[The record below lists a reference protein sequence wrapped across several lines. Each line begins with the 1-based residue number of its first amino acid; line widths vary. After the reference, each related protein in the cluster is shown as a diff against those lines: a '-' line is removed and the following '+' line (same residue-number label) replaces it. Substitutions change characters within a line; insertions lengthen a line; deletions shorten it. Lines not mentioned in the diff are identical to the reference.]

1 MDNINKLCM
10 FNSKVIR
17 KLHAPIKLQRRF
29 NAFRHNRIKKKLQ
42 GYLANAEY
50 QDVCPLNENAKYIWM
65 FWAQGYDSM
74 PDLVS
79 KCIETVKKNCGHA
92 QVILLTA
99 ENFEEYATLSDWIVD
114 KFRNGIISPMYFSD
128 ALRFN
133 LLKNHGGLWLDATD
147 FVIDEI
153 TDDYFSDLCTVSGLP
168 DNEHF
173 FIAEGRWH
181 TALFGGSKNH
191 PLFQF
196 MDNFFS
202 KYWKEN
208 DESVD
213 YFMTDYA
220 LEYAYQNNIG
230 NFKEYIDS
238 NKGKVDPQ
246 FVNLQP
252 HLNDLFNSKQWDE
265 YVKNTKIFK
274 LTYKMKF
281 NEDDNTFYKFIIRN
295 FI

>member
-1 MDNINKLCM
+1 M

-17 KLHAPIKLQRRF
+17 KLHAPIEFQRKF
-29 NAFRHNRIKKKLQ
+29 NAFRHNRIKKKLHD
-42 GYLANAEY
+42 YLVNAEY
-50 QDVCPLNENAKYIWM
+50 QDKSISNGNSKYIWV

-74 PDLVS
+74 PDLVL
-79 KCIETVKKNCGHA
+79 KCIETVKKNNGNA

-99 ENFEEYATLSDWIVD
+99 ENFEKYATLPKWVVN

-133 LLKNHGGLWLDATD
+133 LLKNYGGLWLDATD

-153 TDDYFSDLCTVSGLP
+153 TDDYFSDLCTVSGLS
-168 DNEHF
+168 DDEHF

-181 TALFGGSKNH
+181 TALFGGAKNH

-196 MDNFFS
+196 MDSFFS
-202 KYWKEN
+202 NYWKEN

-230 NFKEYIDS
+230 NFREYIDL
-238 NKGKVDPQ
+238 NKGKIDPQ
-246 FVNLQP
+246 FVDLQP
-252 HLNDLFNSKQWDE
+252 HLNDLFNSEQWNSYIKD
-265 YVKNTKIFK
+265 TKIFK
-274 LTYKMKF
+274 LTYKMKLKKS
-281 NEDDNTFYKFIIRN
+281 NDTFYN
-295 FI
+295 FLIKHFL